1 MSQTTQVHDVSGY
14 LNKSAMVRMAEYFDD
29 LATGRTQVP
38 RQPVQTRI
46 RDSIS
51 DRNVLAYHDLMI
63 SNAGPLF
70 SHFLASVPC
79 ILEEMSRV
87 GVALTRLSQKR
98 ANNGRLF
105 SFYEIDGF
113 DGSNGRTLAK
123 HSDGLI
129 RTLTSSP
136 NKANEIHFNRFAD
149 HSTSK
154 FHAESFLCV
163 NRYVLDERADLHEFR
178 HGFDYLYET
187 AAFQFYGQDREN
199 QIGHVAS
206 LLKDDG
212 LAFFLEKLNHAD
224 PTEYNRREQVKDNL
238 HKSHYFTPEE
248 IEWKRQQML
257 SQMHNGQVS
266 FDELIKAIHRH
277 FQHVYLIWNS
287 TNFYE
292 FVASNNEEN
301 LETFVGTLGKPYLA
315 EEFRFENPFLRKV
328 TGHPL

>member
-1 MSQTTQVHDVSGY
+1 MVS
-14 LNKSAMVRMAEYFDD
+14 MAEYFDD

-38 RQPVQTRI
+38 RQSVQTRM

-51 DRNVLAYHDLMI
+51 DRSVLAYHDLMI

-70 SHFLASVPC
+70 SHFLASVPG

-87 GVALTRLSQKR
+87 GVALTRLSQTR
-98 ANNGRLF
+98 ANKDRLF
-105 SFYEIDGF
+105 SFYEVDGF
-113 DGSNGRTLAK
+113 DGSNGRALAK
-123 HSDGLI
+123 HSGGLI

-136 NKANEIHFNRFAD
+136 NKANEAHFNRFAD
-149 HSTSK
+149 HSISK

-257 SQMHNGQVS
+257 SQMYSGQVY
-266 FDELIKAIHRH
+266 FDDLIKAILRH
-277 FQHVYLIWNS
+277 FKYVYLIWNS

-301 LETFVGTLGKPYLA
+301 LEAFVCTLGQPYLA
-315 EEFRFENPFLRKV
+315 DEFRFENPFSRKV
-328 TGHPL
+328 TGHPV